1 MFLLGYKEP
10 FMMTREDFAAGAIP
24 AHSYMLQA
32 WVWSGIVGALFWA
45 WVFVFTAKTFMRIY
59 PPEAPLLPLFSLLAV
74 SLLWEILYSPFGEEV
89 RIVFPYFMVLV
100 MTFSSMAP
108 RKAVRTVTKKA
119 RKKAQRRITTS
130 TAALI

>member
-1 MFLLGYKEP
+1 
-10 FMMTREDFAAGAIP
+10 MTREDYATGFIP

-32 WVWSGIVGALFWA
+32 WVWSGIVGAVFWA
-45 WVFVFTAKTFMRIY
+45 WAFVFTARTFMRIY
-59 PPEAPLLPLFSLLAV
+59 PAEAPLLPLFSLLAI

-108 RKAVRTVTKKA
+108 RKAVRTVTKKP
-119 RKKAQRRITTS
+119 K
-130 TAALI
+130 